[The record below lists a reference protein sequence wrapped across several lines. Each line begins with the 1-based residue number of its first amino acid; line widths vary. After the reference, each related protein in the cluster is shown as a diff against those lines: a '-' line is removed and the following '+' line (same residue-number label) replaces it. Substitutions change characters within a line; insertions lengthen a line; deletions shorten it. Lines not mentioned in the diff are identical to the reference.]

1 MALGPTEPCPEREAA
16 VGGGQ
21 GAEEAPTLPP
31 TFFSVSADTAVLS
44 N

>member
-1 MALGPTEPCPEREAA
+1 MALGPTECCPEREEAM
-16 VGGGQ
+16 GRGQ
-21 GAEEAPTLPP
+21 GAEKAPPLPP